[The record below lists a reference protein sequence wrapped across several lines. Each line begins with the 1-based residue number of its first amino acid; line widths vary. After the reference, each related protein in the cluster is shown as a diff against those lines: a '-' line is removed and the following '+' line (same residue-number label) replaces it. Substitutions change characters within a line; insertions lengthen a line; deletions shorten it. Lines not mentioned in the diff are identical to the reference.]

1 MIKLRKF
8 VVLLLFK
15 AVGLQGG
22 AMSRLGDFLMQ
33 EGLLSA
39 SDRRLIRRESVSHNG
54 SFARSILAIGIL
66 SEEELSS
73 LLAAKTSFRRALKD
87 IVHEIDPDMEQLV
100 PAHILAWLEVL
111 PLSVKEG
118 VLSLAMVDPT
128 DIDAANQVRFFTGL
142 RVRPVIATRSEI
154 LRGLK
159 KMGAEL
165 PLDGNRLE
173 SFIKTHVRGATD
185 AEGML
190 HSNSLPGP
198 TTGSETL
205 GVDLVQKTPVDAVNK
220 TRIPSKVD
228 TKSSGESIKDFAER
242 SIEKKSEAALSSARK
257 PERLDMLSLGLGALT
272 ETVSDFRTPPSRSAH
287 AELTVAVQAAM
298 SILNRSTVKLQL
310 SSSLEDALQKFLETM
325 KKSGL
330 TNGLI
335 VRLKNGKAD
344 ISAHWRDNGFEMTTA
359 TGLPDG
365 ISEKT
370 LTTAAKSQSGE
381 HSWVDV
387 KTGFGER
394 AGDAVSFWSQASAVP
409 DSLFIVE
416 REDGALLCMV
426 SFAGQYDHD
435 GLRQIF
441 YDSLRVLNGRLS

>member
-1 MIKLRKF
+1 
-8 VVLLLFK
+8 
-15 AVGLQGG
+15 
-22 AMSRLGDFLMQ
+22 
-33 EGLLSA
+33 
-39 SDRRLIRRESVSHNG
+39 
-54 SFARSILAIGIL
+54 
-66 SEEELSS
+66 
-73 LLAAKTSFRRALKD
+73 
-87 IVHEIDPDMEQLV
+87 
-100 PAHILAWLEVL
+100 
-111 PLSVKEG
+111 
-118 VLSLAMVDPT
+118 
-128 DIDAANQVRFFTGL
+128 
-142 RVRPVIATRSEI
+142 
-154 LRGLK
+154 
-159 KMGAEL
+159 
-165 PLDGNRLE
+165 
-173 SFIKTHVRGATD
+173 
-185 AEGML
+185 
-190 HSNSLPGP
+190 
-198 TTGSETL
+198 
-205 GVDLVQKTPVDAVNK
+205 
-220 TRIPSKVD
+220 
-228 TKSSGESIKDFAER
+228 
-242 SIEKKSEAALSSARK
+242 
-257 PERLDMLSLGLGALT
+257 
-272 ETVSDFRTPPSRSAH
+272 
-287 AELTVAVQAAM
+287 
-298 SILNRSTVKLQL
+298 
-310 SSSLEDALQKFLETM
+310 LEDALQKFLETM